1 MRESL
6 ESLGAFIKLTGGL
19 GLLVI
24 YPLIPL
30 LLAYSLFMA
39 VGRGLWSKG
48 TEFRLKPPERCAI
61 DTYLRHD

>member
-1 MRESL
+1 MRETL

-30 LLAYSLFMA
+30 LLTYSLLMA

-48 TEFRLKPPERCAI
+48 TESKPLKRCAI

>member
-1 MRESL
+1 MRETL

-30 LLAYSLFMA
+30 LLTYSLLMA

-48 TEFRLKPPERCAI
+48 TESKPLERCAI
-61 DTYLRHD
+61 DAYLRHD